1 MSTPSTRKAVVAGVD
16 GSDTAAAAARWAGAL
31 AARLD
36 APLHLVHSL
45 PSEGIFYSEAAVL
58 IQSQMV
64 DQLRKDGEKVLSD
77 VADLV
82 RADNPSLEIQSFIGP
97 GPATT
102 SLLEAADDARIVVL
116 GATGAGAI
124 ENFLLGSTVVRV
136 ANHASCPVVVWRGD
150 TKNPLPDDR
159 PIVVGVD
166 GSELSA
172 DAVEYAFDYAQVL
185 GAPLMAVHSWIG
197 DAALG
202 VGATAALVDWDAVA
216 ESESAVLAE
225 SLAGLQDNYPD
236 VEVRRVIDR
245 GPAAKVLLSHLKDAQ
260 LAVVGS
266 HGRGQFAAALLG
278 STSQNLLH
286 NAPCPVLVARRTK

>member
-1 MSTPSTRKAVVAGVD
+1 MSTPSTRKSVVAGVD
-16 GSDTAAAAARWAGAL
+16 GSETAAAAARWAGAL
-31 AARLD
+31 AARLEV
-36 APLHLVHSL
+36 PLHLVHSL

-64 DQLRKDGEKVLSD
+64 EQLEKDGKQVLSN

-82 RADNPSLEIQSFIGP
+82 RADNPGLEVQSFIGP
-97 GPATT
+97 GPAAT
-102 SLLEAADDARIVVL
+102 SLLEAADNACVLVL
-116 GATGAGAI
+116 GATGAGKV

-136 ANHASCPVVVWRGD
+136 SNHAPCPVVVWRGD
-150 TKNPLPDDR
+150 TANPLPDDR

-172 DAVEYAFDYAQVL
+172 AAVDYAFQYAYTL
-185 GAPLMAVHSWIG
+185 GAPLVALHSWIG

-202 VGATAALVDWDAVA
+202 VGATAALVDWNAVA

-225 SLAGLQDNYPD
+225 SLAGLQDSYPD
-236 VEVRRVIDR
+236 VDVRRIIDR

-286 NAPCPVLVARRTK
+286 NAPCPVLVARRP

>member
-1 MSTPSTRKAVVAGVD
+1 MSTSSTRKAVVAGVD
-16 GSDTAAAAARWAGAL
+16 GSETAAAAARWAGAL
-31 AARLD
+31 AARLE

-64 DQLRKDGEKVLSD
+64 EQLEKDGKQVLSN

-82 RADNPSLEIQSFIGP
+82 RADNPGLEVQSFIGP
-97 GPATT
+97 GPAAT
-102 SLLEAADDARIVVL
+102 SLLEAADDASVLVL
-116 GATGAGAI
+116 GATGAGKV

-136 ANHASCPVVVWRGD
+136 SNHAPCPVVVWRGD
-150 TKNPLPDDR
+150 TVNPLPDDK

-172 DAVEYAFDYAQVL
+172 AAVDYAFQYAQTL
-185 GAPLMAVHSWIG
+185 GAPLVALHSWIG

-245 GPAAKVLLSHLKDAQ
+245 GPASKVLLSHLKDAQ

-286 NAPCPVLVARRTK
+286 NAPCPVLVARRP

>member
-16 GSDTAAAAARWAGAL
+16 GSETAAAAARWAGAL
-31 AARLD
+31 AARLE

-64 DQLRKDGEKVLSD
+64 EQLEQDGKQLLSD

-82 RADNPSLEIQSFIGP
+82 RADNPGLEVQSFIGP
-97 GPATT
+97 GPAAT
-102 SLLEAADDARIVVL
+102 SLLEAADDARVLVL
-116 GATGAGAI
+116 GATGAGKV

-136 ANHASCPVVVWRGD
+136 SNHAPCPVVVWRGD
-150 TKNPLPDDR
+150 TTNPHPDVR

-172 DAVEYAFDYAQVL
+172 AAVDYAFQYAQIL
-185 GAPLMAVHSWIG
+185 GAPLIALHSWIG

-202 VGATAALVDWDAVA
+202 VGATAALVDWEAVA

-225 SLAGLQDNYPD
+225 SLAGLQERYPD

-245 GPAAKVLLSHLKDAQ
+245 GPAAKVLLSHLQDAQ

-286 NAPCPVLVARRTK
+286 NAPCPVLVARKP

>member
-1 MSTPSTRKAVVAGVD
+1 MSTPSNRKAVVAGVD
-16 GSDTAAAAARWAGAL
+16 GSQTAAAAARWAGAL

-64 DQLRKDGEKVLSD
+64 DQLKADGEKLLANVSE
-77 VADLV
+77 LV
-82 RADNPSLEIQSFIGP
+82 RADNPNLEVKSFIGP
-97 GPATT
+97 GPAAT
-102 SLLEAADDARIVVL
+102 SLLEAADEARVVVM

-124 ENFLLGSTVVRV
+124 ENFLLGSTVLRV
-136 ANHASCPVVVWRGD
+136 TNNAPCPVVVWRGD
-150 TKNPLPDDR
+150 TANPLPDRR

-166 GSELSA
+166 GSELSEA
-172 DAVEYAFDYAQVL
+172 AVHYAFDFASTID
-185 GAPLMAVHSWIG
+185 APIKAVHSWIG

-216 ESESAVLAE
+216 ESETAVLAE
-225 SLAGLQDNYPD
+225 SLAGWHDKYPD
-236 VEVRRVIDR
+236 VEVHRVIDR
-245 GPAAKVLLSHLKDAQ
+245 GPAAKVLLAHLEDAQ

-266 HGRGQFAAALLG
+266 HGRGQFRAALLG
-278 STSQNLLH
+278 STSQNLVH
-286 NAPCPVLVARRTK
+286 SAPCPVLIARKI

>member
-1 MSTPSTRKAVVAGVD
+1 MSTPSTSKAVVAGVD
-16 GSDTAAAAARWAGAL
+16 GSETAAAAARWAGAL

-36 APLHLVHSL
+36 APLELVHSL

-58 IQSQMV
+58 IQSQMI
-64 DQLRKDGEKVLSD
+64 DQLEKDGKQVLSD

-82 RADNPSLEIQSFIGP
+82 RADNPGLEVQSFIGP
-97 GPATT
+97 GPAAT
-102 SLLEAADDARIVVL
+102 SLLEAAEDARVL
-116 GATGAGAI
+116 VMGATGAGKV

-136 ANHASCPVVVWRGD
+136 SNHAPCPVVVWRGD
-150 TKNPLPDDR
+150 TTDPLPSTK

-172 DAVEYAFDYAQVL
+172 AAVEYAFEYAQTL
-185 GAPLMAVHSWIG
+185 GAPLSAVHSWIG

-202 VGATAALVDWDAVA
+202 VGATAALVDWKAVE

-225 SLAGLQDNYPD
+225 SLAGLHEKYPD
-236 VEVRRVIDR
+236 VEVSRVIDR
-245 GPAAKVLLSHLKDAQ
+245 GPAAKVLLNHLQDAQ

-286 NAPCPVLVARRTK
+286 NAPCPVLVARRP

>member
-1 MSTPSTRKAVVAGVD
+1 MSTPSNRNAVVAGVD

-31 AARLD
+31 AARLE

-64 DQLRKDGEKVLSD
+64 EQLKADGEALLRNITAKVH
-77 VADLV
+77 ADQP
-82 RADNPSLEIQSFIGP
+82 NLEIKSFIGP
-97 GPATT
+97 GPAAT

-124 ENFLLGSTVVRV
+124 ENFLLGSTVLRV
-136 ANHASCPVVVWRGD
+136 ANNAPCPVVVWRGD
-150 TKNPLPDDR
+150 TANPLPDAR

-172 DAVEYAFDYAQVL
+172 AAVRYAFQVASFL
-185 GAPLMAVHSWIG
+185 GAPLTAVHSWIG

-202 VGATAALVDWDAVA
+202 VGATAALIDWDAVA

-225 SLAGLQDNYPD
+225 ALAGLQEEYPD
-236 VEVRRVIDR
+236 VEVQRVLDR
-245 GPAAKVLLSHLKDAQ
+245 GPAARVLLRHLGDAQ

-266 HGRGQFAAALLG
+266 HGRGQFRAALLG

-286 NAPCPVLVARRTK
+286 KAPCPVLVARKV

>member
-1 MSTPSTRKAVVAGVD
+1 MSTPSTSKAVVAGVD
-16 GSDTAAAAARWAGAL
+16 GSETAAAAARWAGAL

-36 APLHLVHSL
+36 APLKLVHSL

-58 IQSQMV
+58 IQSQMI
-64 DQLRKDGEKVLSD
+64 DQLEKDGKQVLSD

-82 RADNPSLEIQSFIGP
+82 RADNPGLEVQSFIGP
-97 GPATT
+97 GPAAT
-102 SLLEAADDARIVVL
+102 SLLEAAEDARVL
-116 GATGAGAI
+116 VMGATGAGKV

-136 ANHASCPVVVWRGD
+136 SNHAPCPVVVWRGD
-150 TKNPLPDDR
+150 TTDPLPSTK

-172 DAVEYAFDYAQVL
+172 AAVEYAFEYAQTL
-185 GAPLMAVHSWIG
+185 GAPLSAVHSWIG

-202 VGATAALVDWDAVA
+202 VGATAALVDWKAVE

-225 SLAGLQDNYPD
+225 SLAGLHEKYPD
-236 VEVRRVIDR
+236 VEVSRVIDR
-245 GPAAKVLLSHLKDAQ
+245 GPVAKVLLNHLQDAQ

-286 NAPCPVLVARRTK
+286 NAPCPVLVARRP